1 MTRIYTNHSV
11 LSEGVIGV
19 AKIEFWEHFWRG
31 FFLVYFFSKGKEKIH
46 HEKTQQKFS
55 Q

>member
-1 MTRIYTNHSV
+1 MTLIYTNHSV
-11 LSEGVIGV
+11 LSEGVTGV
-19 AKIEFWEHFWRG
+19 AKIEFLGTFLG
-31 FFLVYFFSKGKEKIH
+31 FFLVYFFSKAKEKTH